1 MTASKRIFTNT
12 YLLIFCVG
20 IVLFSSCSNGKYSIL
35 TTKDSLSVYGQTA
48 KEIMQI
54 AEDENIAERLKLKYQ
69 EEQSAYDNY
78 KDLVNGRVDFVITQ
92 NDISISTNGLNR
104 EQGEGKIRVAAPLY
118 PELLFIIYPD
128 SLNPQSFNDL
138 MENHTVNWGSGERSA
153 KKIMIELSHH
163 LGTDFKS
170 IQVTNSN
177 FNESDPKKRPDVM
190 CLFTNYHDEYID
202 SLIAT
207 HENLTFFSFDST
219 STEITGSVAQ
229 GFNLKYPTAY
239 PFLIPSK
246 TYNNIPAEPV
256 LTLAVDAV
264 LLTHADVSQ
273 YVVFDLMRAI
283 YNDKGKSQL
292 LNTIHGN
299 PLEHGD
305 LYYPLHKG
313 ALNYLNQNNPTL
325 IERYARPLAS
335 IASVLIA
342 GLAALFRWRN
352 NRRYRRIRKYYD
364 LAIEVEKKL
373 SDHWNDFDYLEEALD
388 EMIKIKEEVYDRLI
402 AGKIQPN
409 DSFRSFQSMVDSLI
423 LQITLNRNALRS
435 KTDL

>member
-1 MTASKRIFTNT
+1 MK
-12 YLLIFCVG
+12 LLTKDNLLLVFIW
-20 IVLFSSCSNGKYSIL
+20 ITLFSSCSNRKYSIL
-35 TTKDSLSVYGQTA
+35 TNKDRMSVYGQTA
-48 KEIMQI
+48 NEIMQI
-54 AEDENIAERLKLKYQ
+54 AEEEDIADRLELKYQ
-69 EEQSAYDNY
+69 KEQSAYDNY
-78 KDLVNGRVDFVITQ
+78 KDLANGKVDFVITQ
-92 NDISISTNGLNR
+92 NDISIATNGSSL
-104 EQGEGKIRVAAPLY
+104 EKGEGKIRVAAPLY
-118 PELLFIIYPD
+118 PEILFIIYPD
-128 SLNPQSFNDL
+128 SLNPKSFNDL
-138 MENHTVNWGSGERSA
+138 MENHRVNWGQGERSA
-153 KKIMIELSHH
+153 QKIMVELAHH

-170 IQVTNSN
+170 ISATNAD
-177 FNESDPKKRPDVM
+177 FNETNPEKRPDIM
-190 CLFTNYHDEYID
+190 CLFTNYHDEFVD

-246 TYNNIPAEPV
+246 TYNNVPV
-256 LTLAVDAV
+256 QPILTLAVDAV

-273 YVVFDLMRAI
+273 YVVFDLMEAI

-299 PLEHGD
+299 PLDHGE

-373 SDHWNDFDYLEEALD
+373 SDKWNDFQYLEDALD
-388 EMIKIKEEVYDRLI
+388 EMIKIKEEVYDQLI
-402 AGKIQPN
+402 TGKIQPN

-435 KTDL
+435 NSRV